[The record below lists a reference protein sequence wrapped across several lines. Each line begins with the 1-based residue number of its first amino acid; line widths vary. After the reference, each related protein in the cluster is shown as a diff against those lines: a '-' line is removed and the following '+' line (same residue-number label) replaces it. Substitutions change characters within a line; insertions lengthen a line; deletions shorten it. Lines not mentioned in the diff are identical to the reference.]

1 MISGKSTLVAH
12 IGYPTESFKASFIY
26 NPWFEKAGID
36 AVVVP
41 MGVKAEDYPDVL
53 RVLSRFTNLR
63 GALVT
68 MPHKVTTVSLV
79 DECTTTVKI
88 AGSCN
93 AVLLRPDGT
102 LLGDM
107 FDGTG
112 FTRGLRRKGFAF
124 GDAKCLVVGA
134 GGVGSAI
141 AASLAA
147 EGVAAIALCDTNAAS
162 VEGLAARL
170 RRHYPKLVV
179 DIRSADPAGYDL
191 VVNGTPL
198 GMKASDPL
206 PMDVARLSPSTF
218 VGEVVM
224 KQEITPFLQ
233 AARERGCR
241 YQVGTDMLF
250 EMIPAYLEFFGFGTA
265 TPDALRAVAKVAY

>member
-1 MISGKSTLVAH
+1 MISGKTLLLAH
-12 IGYPTESFKASFIY
+12 IGYPTESFKASLIY
-26 NPWFEKAGID
+26 NPWFDQAGID
-36 AVVVP
+36 AAVVP
-41 MGVKAEDYPDVL
+41 MGVKSEDYPATL
-53 RVLSRFTNLR
+53 KVLSRLTNLR

-68 MPHKVTTVSLV
+68 MPHKVTTVGLV

-124 GDAKCLVVGA
+124 AGAKCLVVGA

-147 EGVAAIALCDTNAAS
+147 EGVASLSLCDTNASS

-170 RRHYPKLVV
+170 RQHYPKLAV
-179 DIRSADPAGYDL
+179 DMCSSDPAGFDL

-198 GMKASDPL
+198 GMKSSDPL
-206 PMDVARLSPSTF
+206 PFDVSRLAPSTF

-224 KQEITPFLQ
+224 KQEITPLLQ
-233 AARERGCR
+233 AAREKGCR

-250 EMIPAYLEFFGFGTA
+250 EMIPAYLEFFGLGTA
-265 TPDALRAVAKVAY
+265 TPEQLRAVAKVAY

>member
-12 IGYPTESFKASFIY
+12 IGYPTESFKASYIY
-26 NPWFEKAGID
+26 NPWFDRAGID
-36 AVVVP
+36 AAVIP
-41 MGVKAEDYPDVL
+41 MGVKADDYANMFE
-53 RVLSRFTNLR
+53 SIFKFTNIR

-68 MPHKVTTVSLV
+68 MPHKVTTVGLV

-93 AVLLRPDGT
+93 AVLKRPDGT

-107 FDGTG
+107 FDGVG
-112 FTRGLRRKGFAF
+112 FTRGVRRKGFTLA
-124 GDAKCLVVGA
+124 GARCLVVGT

-147 EGVAAIALCDTNAAS
+147 DGVAAISLYDTDSAT
-162 VEGLAARL
+162 VRDLVVRL
-170 RRHYPKLVV
+170 KKHYPSIDVNV
-179 DIRSADPAGYDL
+179 GSRDPAGFDL

-198 GMKASDPL
+198 GMNPGDPL
-206 PMDVARLSPSTF
+206 PIDVAGLSPRTF

-224 KQEITPFLQ
+224 KQEITPLLA

-265 TPDALRAVAKVAY
+265 TPDELRAIARVAY

>member
-1 MISGKSTLVAH
+1 MISGKSTLIAH
-12 IGYPTESFKASFIY
+12 IGYPTESFKASYIY
-26 NPWFEKAGID
+26 NPWFDQAGID

-41 MGVKAEDYPDVL
+41 MGVKADDYPEAFASVFK
-53 RVLSRFTNLR
+53 FTNVR

-68 MPHKVTTVSLV
+68 MPHKVTTVGLV
-79 DECTTTVKI
+79 DECTTTAKI

-93 AVLLRPDGT
+93 AVLKRPDGT

-107 FDGTG
+107 FDGEG
-112 FTRGLRRKGFAF
+112 FTRGLRHKGFAF
-124 GDAKCLVVGA
+124 DRARCLVVGA

-147 EGVAAIALCDTNAAS
+147 DGVASISLFDTDSAAAS
-162 VEGLAARL
+162 ELAGRL
-170 RRHYPKLVV
+170 KAHYPELGVTV
-179 DIRSADPAGYDL
+179 GSCDPAGYDL
-191 VVNGTPL
+191 VVNATPL
-198 GMKASDPL
+198 GMNASDAL
-206 PMDVARLSPSTF
+206 PVDVTRLAPSTF

-224 KQEITPFLQ
+224 KQEITPLLE
-233 AARERGCR
+233 AARARGCR

-265 TPDALRAVAKVAY
+265 TPEQLRAVAKVAY